1 MTVGELTNILKQ
13 FDPEKKVVLEL
24 GVHVFDARV
33 FPWADDGGFHNYCTG
48 VKAGDITIGPV
59 GRR

>member
-13 FDPEKKVVLEL
+13 FDPDRKVVLEL
-24 GVHVFDARV
+24 GVHIFDAKVR
-33 FPWADDGGFHNYCTG
+33 PWEDDGGFHNYCTG
-48 VKAGDITIGPV
+48 VSKGDITIEPV